1 MLKQIVA
8 TSALMAILAVS
19 AETASAADTTK
30 FRQLVIEPAGAP
42 AAVANVDA
50 KKRQRL
56 LLLPSEGAPT
66 ATADAGNGEAA
77 HFVVTPSKGLLT
89 PTDGGNKAKAKQV
102 FPTFAKASD
111 GIATP
116 VKFTDAGA
124 DQTAGG
130 KAFPLIASAPQGLTT
145 PADVT
150 ADADDSIVEGAA
162 AVATKA
168 AIPAEPVATVADE
181 QAAPITAAPAPVA
194 AIAHPKDLYT
204 LLTSRGYGVDI
215 LKRDAHGNMVF
226 YVTIPGNPQEADL
239 LVVDS
244 TYTKVIQ
251 RKHIAA
257 YGHERPAPY
266 TTASAAGDNCDRTS
280 GY

>member
-1 MLKQIVA
+1 MLD
-8 TSALMAILAVS
+8 TSDVEAQPLLA
-19 AETASAADTTK
+19 AGRD
-30 FRQLVIEPAGAP
+30 RIE
-42 AAVANVDA
+42 
-50 KKRQRL
+50 
-56 LLLPSEGAPT
+56 
-66 ATADAGNGEAA
+66 
-77 HFVVTPSKGLLT
+77 
-89 PTDGGNKAKAKQV
+89 
-102 FPTFAKASD
+102 
-111 GIATP
+111 
-116 VKFTDAGA
+116 
-124 DQTAGG
+124 
-130 KAFPLIASAPQGLTT
+130 
-145 PADVT
+145 
-150 ADADDSIVEGAA
+150 
-162 AVATKA
+162 
-168 AIPAEPVATVADE
+168 EPDPFEV
-181 QAAPITAAPAPVA
+181 APVA

-266 TTASAAGDNCDRTS
+266 TTASAAGDNCERTA